1 MKNNQQSKG
10 CEIVNFQGPFTALS
24 EFLTLKERFELQ
36 LLSKRQYILSSKII
50 RIIPVPRTVLV
61 LERFRWEFYLS
72 IVTGTNKV
80 EQSYTLLF

>member
-36 LLSKRQYILSSKII
+36 LLSKR
-50 RIIPVPRTVLV
+50 
-61 LERFRWEFYLS
+61 
-72 IVTGTNKV
+72 
-80 EQSYTLLF
+80 